1 MTKSLI
7 NDYPYNVINYPS
19 NACKIDISE
28 DSISYNQ
35 MGIDSVVQVANY
47 QTVKKVV
54 TELGLTLEPMEQS
67 HNVYQ
72 KLLKSREAD
81 SKKRL
86 LDSESPLIAEVI
98 RLPKVNPKD
107 KGFYI
112 TVIRNIP
119 SLFDVATHH
128 KKAKDSFCMVT
139 FAGLHQPSNRINS
152 DAMKIIS
159 KFLKRRAFKLHR
171 IDIAIDTKDKQPI
184 NYGRLKEFKA
194 DLLPYSKHGVKLE
207 RTSLYI
213 NNVDHSNIDKVVYYD
228 KYKKQ
233 CYKQGKE
240 KIDESL
246 KDWKRLEF
254 TLTFDVT
261 KDKSFTHYID
271 STNFINDLDFIDDV
285 AGKAGVKSYKS
296 DYLIYKLNSLIDGMS
311 HNPKKVVNTLIPQ
324 KKTIL
329 PPCHQRH
336 LKK

>member
-54 TELGLTLEPMEQS
+54 AGLGLTLEPMEQN

-86 LDSESPLIAEVI
+86 LDSESPLIVEVI

-128 KKAKDSFCMVT
+128 KKAKDSFCLVT
-139 FAGLHQPSNRINS
+139 FAGLHQPTKKISS
-152 DAMKIIS
+152 EAMQVIS
-159 KFLKRRAFKLHR
+159 SFLKRKTFKVCR
-171 IDIAIDTKDKQPI
+171 VDIAIDTYDHRPI
-184 NYGRLKEFKA
+184 NKEAVKGFKSA
-194 DLLPYSKHGVKLE
+194 LMPFSKHGVNP
-207 RTSLYI
+207 TSSSKISKSHILGLL
-213 NNVDHSNIDKVVYYD
+213 SN
-228 KYKKQ
+228 
-233 CYKQGKE
+233 
-240 KIDESL
+240 
-246 KDWKRLEF
+246 
-254 TLTFDVT
+254 T
-261 KDKSFTHYID
+261 K
-271 STNFINDLDFIDDV
+271 
-285 AGKAGVKSYKS
+285 
-296 DYLIYKLNSLIDGMS
+296 
-311 HNPKKVVNTLIPQ
+311 
-324 KKTIL
+324 
-329 PPCHQRH
+329 
-336 LKK
+336 